1 MHKPLFNNVSAHP
14 AHHPM
19 LSDRRKDHVRNDG
32 TIEWE
37 RAGETPVVHV
47 ADPGFIQASWRVL

>member
-1 MHKPLFNNVSAHP
+1 
-14 AHHPM
+14 M